1 MSLFGSASD
10 PGQLLESGGTWTLVA
25 VTTAWLE
32 VHFLFIQL
40 ENKKN
45 TGQLNMEADRGRP
58 QKRKEIFKDHDAEGV
73 MSGVRAGMM
82 VGRGEQRLRMS
93 RRPASLL

>member
-1 MSLFGSASD
+1 MNLFGSASD

-73 MSGVRAGMM
+73 MSGVRGG
-82 VGRGEQRLRMS
+82 V
-93 RRPASLL
+93 

>member
-1 MSLFGSASD
+1 MSLFGSAAD

-45 TGQLNMEADRGRP
+45 TGQLNMELIEDVH
-58 QKRKEIFKDHDAEGV
+58 KRERKFSKT
-73 MSGVRAGMM
+73 MM
-82 VGRGEQRLRMS
+82 
-93 RRPASLL
+93 RRVL